1 MDNKQEYIICAAI
14 ERPFPRKCFNPY
26 FNNDIINIE
35 LGYRHVDI
43 IHRFKYV
50 SHSPSKQ
57 GFYTSK
63 GRFVSRDEAG
73 IIAFNAG
80 QISEIKKLFSE
91 DLY

>member
-1 MDNKQEYIICAAI
+1 MEKNYKLIKTYEDACLVLNK
-14 ERPFPRKCFNPY
+14 
-26 FNNDIINIE
+26 DIINIE